1 MPCTLFTASRYTG
14 SRVCWDSLMEA
25 TICAA
30 PASKSMPTTSE
41 RGTMMSL
48 MVPRSRSRM
57 PSSMFCR
64 SLGSAV
70 RSFTTVRS
78 SSAER
83 SSDSFFALVTSGAAT
98 RLLIELM
105 SATSGRNTLSSGC
118 SR

>member
-1 MPCTLFTASRYTG
+1 
-14 SRVCWDSLMEA
+14 
-25 TICAA
+25 
-30 PASKSMPTTSE
+30 
-41 RGTMMSL
+41 
-48 MVPRSRSRM
+48 
-57 PSSMFCR
+57 MFWR

-83 SSDSFFALVTSGAAT
+83 SSDSFFAEVTKGAAT

-105 SATSGRNTLSSGC
+105 SATSGRKTFRSGC